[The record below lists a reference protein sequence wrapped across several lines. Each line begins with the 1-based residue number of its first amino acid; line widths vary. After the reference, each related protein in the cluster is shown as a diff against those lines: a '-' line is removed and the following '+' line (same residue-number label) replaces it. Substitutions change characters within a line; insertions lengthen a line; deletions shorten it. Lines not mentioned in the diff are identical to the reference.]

1 MKGVWLRLIIVL
13 VWGCAAAGAARAQ
26 TAARPAPDPNKF
38 AVIVSGASGDEEF
51 AKRFA
56 KWTADLRRALVER
69 AGFDE
74 AKLTVL
80 TESPE
85 GGGAARA
92 TAEELRR
99 VFTALRARATPE
111 SSVFVFLIGHGTFDG
126 RAAK

>member
-13 VWGCAAAGAARAQ
+13 VWGCAAAVATRAQ

-74 AKLTVL
+74 ARLTVL

-85 GGGAARA
+85 GVSGAARA
-92 TAEELRR
+92 TAEELKR
-99 VFTALRARATPE
+99 VFNALRARA
-111 SSVFVFLIGHGTFDG
+111 
-126 RAAK
+126 